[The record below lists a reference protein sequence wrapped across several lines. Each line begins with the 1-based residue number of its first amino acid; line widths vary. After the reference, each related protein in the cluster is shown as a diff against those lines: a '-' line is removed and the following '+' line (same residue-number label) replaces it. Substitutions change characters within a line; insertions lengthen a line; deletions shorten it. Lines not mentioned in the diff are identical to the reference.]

1 MTILKTIGYSVL
13 ATVAALALVCLYDYS
28 VKLYYLIILLF
39 SFPFLMNFL
48 CKFYYGLSLS
58 DIFKR
63 VFEKLRTFTEN
74 IIDDIEDEEE
84 ILA

>member
-13 ATVAALALVCLYDYS
+13 ATVAALVLVCLYDYS

-63 VFEKLRTFTEN
+63 GFEKLRTFTEN

>member
-1 MTILKTIGYSVL
+1 MAILKMIGYSIL
-13 ATVAALALVCLYDYS
+13 TTVAALALVCLYDYS
-28 VKLYYLIILLF
+28 VKLYYLIIVLF

-58 DIFKR
+58 DIVKR
-63 VFEKLRTFTEN
+63 GFEKLRTFTEN

>member
-1 MTILKTIGYSVL
+1 
-13 ATVAALALVCLYDYS
+13 
-28 VKLYYLIILLF
+28 
-39 SFPFLMNFL
+39 MNFL

-58 DIFKR
+58 YIFKR
-63 VFEKLRTFTEN
+63 GFEKLRTFTEN

>member
-58 DIFKR
+58 GIFKR
-63 VFEKLRTFTEN
+63 GFEKLRTFTEN

>member
-13 ATVAALALVCLYDYS
+13 TTVAALALVCLYDYS
-28 VKLYYLIILLF
+28 VKLYYLIIVLF

-58 DIFKR
+58 DIVKR
-63 VFEKLRTFTEN
+63 GFEKLRTFTEN

>member
-1 MTILKTIGYSVL
+1 MAILKMIGYSVL

-39 SFPFLMNFL
+39 SFPFLVNFL
-48 CKFYYGLSLS
+48 CKFYYGLILS

-63 VFEKLRTFTEN
+63 GFEKLRTFTEN

>member
-1 MTILKTIGYSVL
+1 MAILKMIGYSIL
-13 ATVAALALVCLYDYS
+13 TTVAALALVCLYDYS
-28 VKLYYLIILLF
+28 VKLYYLIIVLF
-39 SFPFLMNFL
+39 LFPFLMNFL

-58 DIFKR
+58 DIVKRGFK
-63 VFEKLRTFTEN
+63 KLRTFTEN

>member
-1 MTILKTIGYSVL
+1 MAILKMIGYSIL
-13 ATVAALALVCLYDYS
+13 TTVVALALVCLYDYS
-28 VKLYYLIILLF
+28 VKLYYLIIVLF

-58 DIFKR
+58 DIAKR
-63 VFEKLRTFTEN
+63 GFEKLRTFTEN

>member
-1 MTILKTIGYSVL
+1 MAILKMIGYSVL
-13 ATVAALALVCLYDYS
+13 TTVAALALVCLYDYS
-28 VKLYYLIILLF
+28 VKLYYLIIVLF
-39 SFPFLMNFL
+39 LFPFLMNFL

-58 DIFKR
+58 YIFKR
-63 VFEKLRTFTEN
+63 GFEKLRTFTEN